1 MWGMFFLCRD
11 YWFDPYN
18 EPFCLLILHDTLHS
32 HAWELPNLVPYTA
45 VLFKLLLT
53 IIHSKRYIL
62 HYSSAYYREKG
73 QKKSSSWAVE
83 LWYFS
88 VLPCKTIQIKYKQIM
103 HKCKQIMQIV
113 HNLFIKCFL
122 KDILN
127 YSVEASWRCVGILD
141 PRIQLKSPLTASVS
155 LDILCLVVVGN
166 VSYKELW
173 CSSS

>member
-1 MWGMFFLCRD
+1 MS
-11 YWFDPYN
+11 P
-18 EPFCLLILHDTLHS
+18 
-32 HAWELPNLVPYTA
+32 
-45 VLFKLLLT
+45 
-53 IIHSKRYIL
+53 
-62 HYSSAYYREKG
+62 SAYLFYMTLSIHMHENCQTLYRIQLCFSNCFWPLFIARNIFYITAQRITGKKG

-88 VLPCKTIQIKYKQIM
+88 VLSYKTIQIKYKQIM